1 MSREFGLYPAN
12 REPQLW
18 IGCRA
23 IITKRELDIPWDRWS
38 NDIKYQDG
46 KGDFVKWIN
55 EIALKEVEKRVKGY
69 QSKFYFESKDG
80 RFYCDADERGSGGYL
95 YIGFGSTEKYDEI
108 YSKYETFLIKEQF

>member
-38 NDIKYQDG
+38 NDIKYQSG
-46 KGDFVKWIN
+46 KDDFVWWIN
-55 EIALKEVEKRVKGY
+55 NIAIKEIEKRVKDY
-69 QSKFYFESKDG
+69 QHKFYFECDG
-80 RFYCDADERGSGGYL
+80 GFFYCEADEKNSGGYL
-95 YIGFGSTEKYDEI
+95 YIGFGSTEKYDEMI
-108 YSKYETFLIKEQF
+108 